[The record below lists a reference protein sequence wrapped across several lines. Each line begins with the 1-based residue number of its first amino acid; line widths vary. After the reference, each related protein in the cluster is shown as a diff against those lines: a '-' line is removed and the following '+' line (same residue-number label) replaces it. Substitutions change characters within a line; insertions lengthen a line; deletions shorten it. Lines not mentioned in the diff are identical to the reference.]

1 MNSTL
6 NQIYAEGIKYSQA
19 QEICRKVLIQKVS
32 VYNFKNA
39 EIKSRVNNIAQS
51 IAFPI
56 EYKTDI
62 DQLAITRNGYKN
74 LAYGL
79 FAVGAAVAG
88 ITLFSKKISSDFWSI
103 LSGLSIGL
111 SFRVYKASKQTE
123 IRKRY
128 FIITPQETLVRY
140 IDEAYNNLILLD
152 NISWETRTVHK
163 ELLIWFQK
171 LYSWSCRESERLKLK
186 EDIEDIMMKF
196 GYEFCEYA
204 PIYADFFDATNANV
218 ESVTTTVYALLN
230 ANDHDIIL
238 RGKVVFPIE

>member
-39 EIKSRVNNIAQS
+39 EIKSLVNNIAQS

-128 FIITPQETLVRY
+128 FIITPQATLVRY

-196 GYEFCEYA
+196 GYEFCEYTSTD
-204 PIYADFFDATNANV
+204 ADFFDASNANI
-218 ESVTTTVYALLN
+218 ESITTTVYALLN
-230 ANDHDIIL
+230 ANNHDIIL
-238 RGKVVFPIE
+238 RGKVVFPIK

>member
-6 NQIYAEGIKYSQA
+6 NQIYTEGIKYNQA
-19 QEICRKVLIQKVS
+19 QEICRNVLIQKVS
-32 VYNFKNA
+32 AYNFKNA
-39 EIKSRVNNIAQS
+39 QIKSIVSNLVQN

-56 EYKTDI
+56 EYRTDI
-62 DQLAITRNGYKN
+62 EQLDSTRKWYRELAIGM
-74 LAYGL
+74 
-79 FAVGAAVAG
+79 FVVGTVAG
-88 ITLFSKKISSDFWSI
+88 VVLYKKGSSDFWPI
-103 LSGLSIGL
+103 MLSGLAIGS
-111 SFRVYKASKQTE
+111 SFSLHKTSKQTE
-123 IRKRY
+123 IRKKNK
-128 FIITPQETLVRY
+128 IITSKETLSRY